1 MMYIWQSRLA
11 TTCNFL
17 FFGESRWKI
26 ALRCITPGWWARMQF
41 RFIANYKLSWLSIKV
56 KVLWKQSDTIRIIF
70 GDIKFSLSSTW
81 DLWDQTREMKYI
93 VAKVLWPQSWKMSKQ
108 SWWRKEAQFPL
119 HTGQTPPA
127 VQNQSKSVRNIL
139 GLDKFKCAVD
149 SLERFTFTFINWPF
163 SRRWNVEMLLNEWL
177 GGSATVDSVRR

>member
-41 RFIANYKLSWLSIKV
+41 RFVANYKLSWLRIKV

-93 VAKVLWPQSWKMSKQ
+93 VAKAAKLEDVKAKLMKKGSAISPAHWSN
-108 SWWRKEAQFPL
+108 
-119 HTGQTPPA
+119 PPCSA
-127 VQNQSKSVRNIL
+127 KSVKISPKYPWPWQVQMR
-139 GLDKFKCAVD
+139 CW
-149 SLERFTFTFINWPF
+149 FTWTFHF
-163 SRRWNVEMLLNEWL
+163 HFH
-177 GGSATVDSVRR
+177 

>member
-1 MMYIWQSRLA
+1 MQFP
-11 TTCNFL
+11 FL
-17 FFGESRWKI
+17 SESRWKI
-26 ALRCITPGWWARMQF
+26 ALRCITPGWWD
-41 RFIANYKLSWLSIKV
+41 
-56 KVLWKQSDTIRIIF
+56 SDLLQITNHLVFCGNNQIRLKDFLAILHR
-70 GDIKFSLSSTW
+70 FSLSPTW
-81 DLWDQTREMKYI
+81 DVRDQTREMKYI

-149 SLERFTFTFINWPF
+149 SLERFTFTFINWPV
-163 SRRWNVEMLLNEWL
+163 SRRWNVEMLLN
-177 GGSATVDSVRR
+177 

>member
-41 RFIANYKLSWLSIKV
+41 RFVANYKLSWLSIKV

-70 GDIKFSLSSTW
+70 GDIRFSLSSTW
-81 DLWDQTREMKYI
+81 DLWDETREMKYI
-93 VAKVLWPQSWKMSKQ
+93 VAKAAKLEDVKAKLMKKGSAISPAH
-108 SWWRKEAQFPL
+108 WWN
-119 HTGQTPPA
+119 PPCSA
-127 VQNQSKSVRNIL
+127 KSVEISP
-139 GLDKFKCAVD
+139 KYPWPWHVQISCW
-149 SLERFTFTFINWPF
+149 FTWTFHF
-163 SRRWNVEMLLNEWL
+163 HFH
-177 GGSATVDSVRR
+177 

>member
-26 ALRCITPGWWARMQF
+26 ALRCITPGERWARMQF
-41 RFIANYKLSWLSIKV
+41 RFIANYKSSCI
-56 KVLWKQSDTIRIIF
+56 LWKQSDTIKRFF
-70 GDIKFSLSSTW
+70 GDIRFSLSSTW
-81 DLWDQTREMKYI
+81 DLRDQTREMKYI
-93 VAKVLWPQSWKMSKQ
+93 VAKAAKLEDVKAKLMKKGSTISPAHWSNLS
-108 SWWRKEAQFPL
+108 
-119 HTGQTPPA
+119 A

-149 SLERFTFTFINWPF
+149 SLERFTFTFINWPV
-163 SRRWNVEMLLNEWL
+163 SRRWNVEMLLNERL
-177 GGSATVDSVRR
+177 GGSTTVDSVRR

>member
-26 ALRCITPGWWARMQF
+26 ALRCITPDERACNSDLLQ
-41 RFIANYKLSWLSIKV
+41 ITNY
-56 KVLWKQSDTIRIIF
+56 LWKQSDTIRIIF
-70 GDIKFSLSSTW
+70 FGDIGFSLSSTW
-81 DLWDQTREMKYI
+81 DLRDQTREMKYI
-93 VAKVLWPQSWKMSKQ
+93 VAKAAKLEDVKAKLMKKGSAISPAHWSN
-108 SWWRKEAQFPL
+108 L
-119 HTGQTPPA
+119 PA

-149 SLERFTFTFINWPF
+149 SLERFTFTFINWPV
-163 SRRWNVEMLLNEWL
+163 SRRWNVEMLLNKRL
-177 GGSATVDSVRR
+177 CGSATVDSVRR